1 MTPTKEHK
9 AIVNDIIAFASDFPQ
24 EIVQEVISD
33 YIQSLKDAD
42 GLSNLD
48 ADVIITMLWARGF

>member
-9 AIVNDIIAFASDFPQ
+9 AIVNDIIAFASDFPR
-24 EIVQEVISD
+24 EIVDEVISD
-33 YIQSLKDAD
+33 YIQMLKDAD

-48 ADVIITMLWARGF
+48 VDVIISMLWARGY

>member
-9 AIVNDIIAFASDFPQ
+9 AIVNDIIAFASDFPR
-24 EIVQEVISD
+24 EIVDEVISD
-33 YIQSLKDAD
+33 YIQMLKDAD

-48 ADVIITMLWARGF
+48 VDVIISMLWARG